1 MSNALKYIKSLEAAG
16 FARAQAEAQ
25 VQMVLDVLEGDLV
38 TKSDLA
44 ILQEKL
50 DSRFSGVRSQFAEL
64 QETIN
69 ARFSGIDARFVE
81 IESRMD
87 KRFAGVDARFV
98 ELESR
103 MDKRFAVVDTRFAEL
118 ELRLTTRLGLAI
130 VTSSTVV
137 LSVLGYL
144 IKTN

>member
-25 VQMVLDVLEGDLV
+25 VQMVLDILEGDLV
-38 TKSDLA
+38 TKSDLSV
-44 ILQEKL
+44 LQE
-50 DSRFSGVRSQFAEL
+50 R
-64 QETIN
+64 
-69 ARFSGIDARFVE
+69 IDARF
-81 IESRMD
+81 
-87 KRFAGVDARFV
+87 AGVNTRFV

-103 MDKRFAVVDTRFAEL
+103 MDKRFAIVDTRLAEL
-118 ELRLTTRLGLAI
+118 ELRLTTRIGLAI
-130 VTSSTVV
+130 VTSSTIL

>member
-25 VQMVLDVLEGDLV
+25 VEMVLDVLEGDLV
-38 TKSDLA
+38 TKSDLLV
-44 ILQEKL
+44 I
-50 DSRFSGVRSQFAEL
+50 

-69 ARFSGIDARFVE
+69 ARFA
-81 IESRMD
+81 
-87 KRFAGVDARFV
+87 AVD
-98 ELESR
+98 S
-103 MDKRFAVVDTRFAEL
+103 RFAEL

-130 VTSSTVV
+130 VASTTVL